1 MDSSVPRKP
10 LGTSRSSGGCISR
23 VCESTVTQS
32 PGACWSW
39 SWHTGLGVMTPTL
52 PDLTHWGRCTENAL
66 KSPLRRTHQAPTR
79 GQVRAEC
86 PGLSHRESFWSLM
99 RPRPPVSLRG
109 DASSLGH
116 MALDAG
122 TTLRSHRCGGQ
133 LVLGPR
139 AHAWCLHTA
148 GEEGALK
155 APPPGIQRSRSHQRE
170 AEQRPPAPP
179 FPGAQAVPREERP
192 GPHTPTHLINTLLR
206 DQAYLRQ
213 KPPKLKPQKQPK
225 ASLSGSGPSTDTEG
239 RATAAGP
246 G

>member
-52 PDLTHWGRCTENAL
+52 PDLTHWGRCTENTL

-155 APPPGIQRSRSHQRE
+155 APPQGHSGHGPISEKLNSGLQPRPSREPRRSPERRGQAHTHQ
-170 AEQRPPAPP
+170 P
-179 FPGAQAVPREERP
+179 
-192 GPHTPTHLINTLLR
+192 I
-206 DQAYLRQ
+206 
-213 KPPKLKPQKQPK
+213 
-225 ASLSGSGPSTDTEG
+225 S
-239 RATAAGP
+239 
-246 G
+246 